1 MKYFAKAQFRMTIS
15 LPFLRSSMKVIS
27 TTSYVGAVVVA
38 VGLWLLFPDGV
49 YDGIPIQLIL
59 RSIPALPCTCNS
71 FHPKLNRAVD

>member
-1 MKYFAKAQFRMTIS
+1 MTIS

-27 TTSYVGAVVVA
+27 TTSYVGAVAVAVA
-38 VGLWLLFPDGV
+38 VGLRLLFADGV